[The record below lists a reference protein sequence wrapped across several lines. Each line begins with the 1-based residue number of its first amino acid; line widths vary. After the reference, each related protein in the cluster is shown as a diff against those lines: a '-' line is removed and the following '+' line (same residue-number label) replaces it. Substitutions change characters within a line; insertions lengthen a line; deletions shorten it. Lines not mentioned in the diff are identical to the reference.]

1 MKPSSVKMSMS
12 RATLLGTGDDGTTP
26 CVLLE
31 DGKRRLLIN
40 ASEGLQR
47 LSFEHALRL
56 HRDLDAVL
64 LSSLAPTA
72 VAGLPGLLLLMGDA
86 GVASV
91 HVLGPIGTA
100 SLVRSFSAF
109 VQPRTHILVSELTG
123 DEVISWR
130 GHTDIFGLPLERG
143 AAHEAQACAAGRW
156 ITANGGCFPH
166 RTGLLPRLADER
178 MLPVKRRRDDA
189 AVDEVARELIDANE
203 EEESEDD
210 SSDEDGTSSDASND
224 TSSSSAGAAA
234 APPANTSAAVDEVD
248 EAALFEQMVGSSTL
262 SAPLPCMQVP
272 TTARPPSFPQ
282 VGSST
287 LSALLIR
294 RARADPALRQ
304 RLLAQWL
311 GARVALSTAPRPPET
326 STARGAEMSTARGA
340 EMSTARGAEMSTS
353 EGLGHDG
360 SAEMSA
366 RAEEGRG
373 RAGVSQG
380 AGKLAAASHTPAH
393 REQAPPCEDIFIHRE
408 QTVKTPPAIELIK
421 LPWAASRDGGGGG
434 DGGGGD
440 GGGGDGGG
448 GDGGGGDGGGG
459 DGGGGRRRAS
469 TRLAF
474 LCVPNTALCTP
485 PTTTESV
492 TAAAIL
498 VSTCRHLVE
507 HVALAS
513 HPLLRSMQLPCSGGS
528 RSSSGS
534 SSSGESSSS
543 SGGSSSSSS
552 SRHVGAVMGAASAS
566 ASSLAPTIAPTLAPT
581 LAPTIALVIHMIPEA
596 LAKHD
601 RYRAWVRQLGG
612 AAHAFLSADALPWA
626 LPTAPSADSGADGRR
641 SPQVLAFHCLAKHAR
656 AHHGAR
662 TLPHRCSPSTQ
673 RRCSARRCGW
683 WPASALSP
691 QPPRSPSRRATGRRL
706 GRVRRRL
713 GRMRRRL
720 GRMRRRLGHARV
732 LVEERRSSRSS
743 LLSAG
748 DLAKHARAHHG
759 ARTFLHRSS
768 RLSAGARRRCVG
780 GR

>member
-1 MKPSSVKMSMS
+1 MTITQLEKSPSACISGFHTMKPSSVKMSMS

-143 AAHEAQACAAGRW
+143 AAHEAQACAAERW
-156 ITANGGCFPH
+156 IAANGGCFPH

-262 SAPLPCMQVP
+262 SA
-272 TTARPPSFPQ
+272 
-282 VGSST
+282 
-287 LSALLIR
+287 LLIR

-311 GARVALSTAPRPPET
+311 GARMAPSTAPQT
-326 STARGAEMSTARGA
+326 
-340 EMSTARGAEMSTS
+340 STARGAEMSTS

-440 GGGGDGGG
+440 GGGG
-448 GDGGGGDGGGG
+448 
-459 DGGGGRRRAS
+459 RRRGS

-474 LCVPNTALCTP
+474 LCVPNTARCTP

-507 HVALAS
+507 HEALAS

-528 RSSSGS
+528 SSSSGS
-534 SSSGESSSS
+534 SSSDESSS
-543 SGGSSSSSS
+543 SGGSSSSSSSSS
-552 SRHVGAVMGAASAS
+552 SRHVGAVMGTASAS
-566 ASSLAPTIAPTLAPT
+566 ASSLAPTL
-581 LAPTIALVIHMIPEA
+581 ALVIHMIPEA

-601 RYRAWVRQLGG
+601 RYRAWVRKLGG

-641 SPQVLAFHCLAKHAR
+641 SPQVLAFHCLAKHAC

-662 TLPHRCSPSTQ
+662 TLPRRCSPSTR

-706 GRVRRRL
+706 GRVRRRLGRMRRRL

-768 RLSAGARRRCVG
+768 RLSAGARRRCGG

>member
-1 MKPSSVKMSMS
+1 MSMS

-262 SAPLPCMQVP
+262 SA
-272 TTARPPSFPQ
+272 
-282 VGSST
+282 
-287 LSALLIR
+287 LLIR

-421 LPWAASRDGGGGG
+421 LPWAASR
-434 DGGGGD
+434 
-440 GGGGDGGG
+440 
-448 GDGGGGDGGGG
+448 
-459 DGGGGRRRAS
+459 
-469 TRLAF
+469 
-474 LCVPNTALCTP
+474 
-485 PTTTESV
+485 
-492 TAAAIL
+492 
-498 VSTCRHLVE
+498 
-507 HVALAS
+507 
-513 HPLLRSMQLPCSGGS
+513 
-528 RSSSGS
+528 
-534 SSSGESSSS
+534 
-543 SGGSSSSSS
+543 
-552 SRHVGAVMGAASAS
+552 
-566 ASSLAPTIAPTLAPT
+566 
-581 LAPTIALVIHMIPEA
+581 
-596 LAKHD
+596 
-601 RYRAWVRQLGG
+601 
-612 AAHAFLSADALPWA
+612 
-626 LPTAPSADSGADGRR
+626 
-641 SPQVLAFHCLAKHAR
+641 
-656 AHHGAR
+656 
-662 TLPHRCSPSTQ
+662 
-673 RRCSARRCGW
+673 
-683 WPASALSP
+683 
-691 QPPRSPSRRATGRRL
+691 
-706 GRVRRRL
+706 
-713 GRMRRRL
+713 
-720 GRMRRRLGHARV
+720 
-732 LVEERRSSRSS
+732 
-743 LLSAG
+743 
-748 DLAKHARAHHG
+748 
-759 ARTFLHRSS
+759 
-768 RLSAGARRRCVG
+768 
-780 GR
+780 